1 MSEKQ
6 RMGLRVQALTGPAE
20 TEYIG
25 SRELRGH
32 RFHDAGGSS
41 TTGCDDGVATYAD
54 IAASGPK
61 QSAEEAAAPQP
72 PEIIPNESATAST
85 GSLVDVD
92 SQSVRT
98 VPSDFMEQSIQTDT
112 QAARIERERE
122 EQSAR
127 DKARQKKEAA
137 KKKAARADNWLL
149 SRISSLS
156 DGQSTA
162 LVSVN
167 LAAVVGLS
175 AALGY
180 KGWTLHDRGQFSW
193 KTAGIGAGIVG
204 VVGVV
209 EGVFAR
215 YFTKARGSRSS

>member
-1 MSEKQ
+1 MPQDLSS
-6 RMGLRVQALTGPAE
+6 RPA
-20 TEYIG
+20 G
-25 SRELRGH
+25 RR
-32 RFHDAGGSS
+32 SS
-41 TTGCDDGVATYAD
+41 THHPTLSFPIHPFTSTSHPTVATYAD

-61 QSAEEAAAPQP
+61 QSPEDAAAPQP

-85 GSLVDVD
+85 SSLVDVD

-112 QAARIERERE
+112 QAARVEREQRE
-122 EQSAR
+122 ETAR

-149 SRISSLS
+149 SRIAALTE
-156 DGQSTA
+156 GQSTA
-162 LVSVN
+162 LVTAN
-167 LAAVVGLS
+167 FAAVVGLS
-175 AALGY
+175 AVLSY
-180 KGWTLHDRGQFSW
+180 KAWGLHERGQFSW

-204 VVGVV
+204 VVGFV

-215 YFTKARGSRSS
+215 YFTKARGSKSS